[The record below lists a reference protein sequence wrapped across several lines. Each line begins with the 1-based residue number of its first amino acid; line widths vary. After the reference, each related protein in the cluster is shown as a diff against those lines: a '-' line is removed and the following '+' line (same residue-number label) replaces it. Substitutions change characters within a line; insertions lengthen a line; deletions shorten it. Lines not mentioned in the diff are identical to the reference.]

1 MYSLTIDGSTYG
13 AWYSDQAFPSFGY
26 GDRLIIQRDSSLYLI
41 MDKAT
46 IHAVAM
52 VLDPVMRLGKEQ
64 GELGRKQGE
73 LGRRQGAMGAQQGA
87 LGRKIGEFAR
97 GMSHAHGARL
107 ADLQHEMDALGRKQE
122 TLAHQQEALGRDQEA
137 LGRNQEALGR
147 KQEAEGRIAPILDA
161 AFAKGLAK
169 RVAPA
174 SQQIYSGR

>member
-1 MYSLTIDGSTYG
+1 
-13 AWYSDQAFPSFGY
+13 
-26 GDRLIIQRDSSLYLI
+26 
-41 MDKAT
+41 
-46 IHAVAM
+46 
-52 VLDPVMRLGKEQ
+52 
-64 GELGRKQGE
+64 
-73 LGRRQGAMGAQQGA
+73 
-87 LGRKIGEFAR
+87 
-97 GMSHAHGARL
+97 MSHAHGARL